1 MPADPSRATLRAA
14 AAAAALAYFI
24 WGVVPLYFKWLA
36 VVPAAEIIAHRIL
49 WSVPFIGLLLLAARR
64 LGVLAG
70 YLRQPR
76 LLAVLAASM
85 ALLTVNWLVF
95 VWAVNAD
102 RVLETSLGYFINPL
116 VSILIGFLLLGERL
130 RFWQRVAVA
139 LAAVGVANQVWQI
152 GALPW
157 VSLVLAVTFALYGL
171 LRKRAPV
178 DALNGLLIE
187 TLIATPLAAGYL
199 FWAAAQGPLAFGAR
213 GTGTDVLLALSGP
226 VTAVPLMLFAFG
238 ARRLRLATMG
248 FLQYIAPTLNFLM
261 AVFVFREPL
270 GCGQLLTFVLI
281 WAGLA
286 VYTADALRNGQR
298 S

>member
-1 MPADPSRATLRAA
+1 MSSGRERSSLRRPPSRPRAVA
-14 AAAAALAYFI
+14 GIACADES
-24 WGVVPLYFKWLA
+24 GVPLRSMTDA
-36 VVPAAEIIAHRIL
+36 PESR
-49 WSVPFIGLLLLAARR
+49 
-64 LGVLAG
+64 
-70 YLRQPR
+70 
-76 LLAVLAASM
+76 ASHKIRK
-85 ALLTVNWLVF
+85 LTVHGGFW
-95 VWAVNAD
+95 D
-102 RVLETSLGYFINPL
+102 GLELSF
-116 VSILIGFLLLGERL
+116 
-130 RFWQRVAVA
+130 
-139 LAAVGVANQVWQI
+139 
-152 GALPW
+152 
-157 VSLVLAVTFALYGL
+157 
-171 LRKRAPV
+171 
-178 DALNGLLIE
+178 
-187 TLIATPLAAGYL
+187 AAGL
-199 FWAAAQGPLAFGAR
+199 NCIIGAR